1 MLVPQ
6 HKRQS
11 EWPAPLSI
19 DTELDEL
26 LNIYVKEI
34 YSQFTQPRAATVF
47 LRNDGS
53 SFHEG
58 AISKRLPEFW
68 RKSSIR
74 SDLRVT
80 ATNRR
85 KWIVTTCN
93 QKKRQGLKVDEEVLR
108 RAMCHSD
115 RVEKKCYLREDM
127 TVTAAQAM
135 DIIAMCTSGKESDPS
150 PTRHVSSEIV
160 KPSDPSPACHVSS
173 EMVKPSLTVPFE
185 SLLEPPSLGQS
196 TECREKPS
204 AYAHKPTSSNESSDE
219 RRLTDRENE
228 LIECVFENVIKS
240 TEKVETKEV
249 KKHMKTE
256 VKMRILLT
264 SDKMVKK
271 VVDRV
276 RYLQYKTQ
284 KMLETSPDDLP
295 ASEIEEQTQAWVNS
309 AESSTSQSSCRMEW
323 SQQDNEVILKQFGRL
338 DKVPRKK
345 DLIDD
350 FNTIEDLIPFLKTHG
365 LQRCLDKVKNTV
377 NKLKK
382 KSC

>member
-1 MLVPQ
+1 
-6 HKRQS
+6 
-11 EWPAPLSI
+11 
-19 DTELDEL
+19 
-26 LNIYVKEI
+26 
-34 YSQFTQPRAATVF
+34 
-47 LRNDGS
+47 
-53 SFHEG
+53 
-58 AISKRLPEFW
+58 
-68 RKSSIR
+68 
-74 SDLRVT
+74 
-80 ATNRR
+80 
-85 KWIVTTCN
+85 
-93 QKKRQGLKVDEEVLR
+93 
-108 RAMCHSD
+108 
-115 RVEKKCYLREDM
+115 
-127 TVTAAQAM
+127 
-135 DIIAMCTSGKESDPS
+135 
-150 PTRHVSSEIV
+150 
-160 KPSDPSPACHVSS
+160 
-173 EMVKPSLTVPFE
+173 
-185 SLLEPPSLGQS
+185 
-196 TECREKPS
+196 
-204 AYAHKPTSSNESSDE
+204 
-219 RRLTDRENE
+219 
-228 LIECVFENVIKS
+228 
-240 TEKVETKEV
+240 
-249 KKHMKTE
+249 
-256 VKMRILLT
+256 MRILLT

>member
-1 MLVPQ
+1 M
-6 HKRQS
+6 
-11 EWPAPLSI
+11 
-19 DTELDEL
+19 
-26 LNIYVKEI
+26 
-34 YSQFTQPRAATVF
+34 
-47 LRNDGS
+47 
-53 SFHEG
+53 
-58 AISKRLPEFW
+58 
-68 RKSSIR
+68 
-74 SDLRVT
+74 
-80 ATNRR
+80 
-85 KWIVTTCN
+85 
-93 QKKRQGLKVDEEVLR
+93 LR

-249 KKHMKTE
+249 KKHE
-256 VKMRILLT
+256 
-264 SDKMVKK
+264 
-271 VVDRV
+271 
-276 RYLQYKTQ
+276 
-284 KMLETSPDDLP
+284 
-295 ASEIEEQTQAWVNS
+295 N
-309 AESSTSQSSCRMEW
+309 
-323 SQQDNEVILKQFGRL
+323 
-338 DKVPRKK
+338 
-345 DLIDD
+345 
-350 FNTIEDLIPFLKTHG
+350 
-365 LQRCLDKVKNTV
+365 
-377 NKLKK
+377 
-382 KSC
+382 